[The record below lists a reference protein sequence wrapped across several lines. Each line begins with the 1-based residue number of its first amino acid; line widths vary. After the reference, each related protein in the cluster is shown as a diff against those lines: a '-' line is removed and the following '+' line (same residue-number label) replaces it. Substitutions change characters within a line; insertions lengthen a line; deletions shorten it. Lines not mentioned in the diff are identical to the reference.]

1 MFVMKRLD
9 LDVKVRYYTRHNKSY
24 QGDSPIMIRLY
35 VQGERASLG
44 QVGYSVQ
51 PCYLVNNKVVASA
64 PKSEEIN
71 QALQDVECRI
81 QLLAEQLNAKGTL
94 SLSNLRDALSP
105 SRPTDYTLVGVYRT
119 LLDESAE
126 QYRVGNITS
135 TTLRWHNY
143 QMTLLQGYLRHQYGK
158 DDLPLSA
165 VQKEELST
173 YELYLKGE
181 KSYTHNTAI
190 KALRFLK
197 KAMERAVEDELL
209 MRVPFPKVVLR
220 TQPTDRGFLD
230 DADLERLRLVELT
243 NPKLLLVRD
252 AFLFSCY
259 TGLSYADISRLVR
272 DNIISMHGQSWVV
285 LRRKKTGVLSTIP
298 LMTVAV
304 HILTPYLAQATSTEC
319 RIFPLCTNP
328 YVNQQLKEIQRL
340 SGVKRVLTYHLAR
353 HTFATLALTKGVSLD
368 TVGCVLGHSCLST
381 TRIYARVLPM
391 KVSEEMRYLDNR
403 LQEECVTN

>member
-1 MFVMKRLD
+1 MKRLD

-44 QVGYSVQ
+44 QVGCSVQ

-105 SRPTDYTLVGVYRT
+105 SRPSDYTLVGVYKT

-158 DDLPLSA
+158 SDLPLSA
-165 VQKEELST
+165 VQKDELST

-298 LMTVAV
+298 LMSVAV
-304 HILTPYLAQATSTEC
+304 HVLTPYLAQATSPEC

-328 YVNQQLKEIQRL
+328 HVNQQLKVIQRL
-340 SGVKRVLTYHLAR
+340 SGVQRVLTYHLAR

-368 TVGCVLGHSCLST
+368 TVGSVLGHSCLST

-391 KVSEEMRYLDNR
+391 KVSEEMRCLDNR

>member
-1 MFVMKRLD
+1 MKRLD

-44 QVGYSVQ
+44 QVGYSVR
-51 PCYLVNNKVVASA
+51 PCYLVNNKVVATA

-71 QALQDVECRI
+71 QALQDIECRI
-81 QLLAEQLNAKGTL
+81 QLLAEQLSAKGTL
-94 SLSNLRDALSP
+94 SLFHLRDALSP

-135 TTLRWHNY
+135 ATLRWHNY
-143 QMTLLQGYLRHQYGK
+143 QMTLLQGYLGYQYGK

-165 VQKEELST
+165 VQKDELSS

-181 KSYTHNTAI
+181 KNYTHNTAI
-190 KALRFLK
+190 KVLRFLR
-197 KAMERAVEDELL
+197 KAMERAVEEDLL

-220 TQPTDRGFLD
+220 MQPTDRGFLD
-230 DADLERLRLVELT
+230 DSDLERLRSVELS

-298 LMTVAV
+298 LMSVAV
-304 HILTPYLAQATSTEC
+304 HILTPYLAQATSTESSES

-368 TVGCVLGHSCLST
+368 TVGSVLGHSCLST

-391 KVSEEMRYLDNR
+391 KVSEEMRSLDNR

>member
-44 QVGYSVQ
+44 QTGYSVQ
-51 PCYLVNNKVVASA
+51 PCYLDNNRVVASA
-64 PKSEEIN
+64 PKSDEIN

-94 SLSNLRDALSP
+94 SLPNLRDALSP
-105 SRPTDYTLVGVYRT
+105 CRPTDYTLVGVYRT

-165 VQKEELST
+165 VQKDELST

-197 KAMERAVEDELL
+197 KAMERAVDEELL

-230 DADLERLRLVELT
+230 DADLERLRSVELT

-259 TGLSYADISRLVR
+259 TGLSYADISSLVR

-298 LMTVAV
+298 LMSVAV

-340 SGVKRVLTYHLAR
+340 SGVQRVLTYHLAR

-368 TVGCVLGHSCLST
+368 TVGSVLGHSCLST